1 MHDNLMNYSDKT
13 VVITGGTRGIG
24 IEITR
29 AFLSVGYKVFVGA
42 RSQPAHIDFPSSVNF
57 VQTDVRHEADLI
69 NLVNTAVSES
79 GSIDVLVNNAGYSE
93 WKSIENITESFL
105 LDMMKT
111 NLFSAFWGCK
121 AAASAM
127 KPGSSIINISSMA
140 GKRGSS
146 NNSAYVATKFA
157 MNGLTQSL
165 CKELGPKGIR
175 VNGLC
180 PVLISSPGLIEA
192 LNGPDSPAFGDDAE
206 LFISKFSQSN
216 SAFGRM
222 PTSAEVA
229 CACVYLASNAASGI
243 TGQNINVDCGVFPQ

>member
-1 MHDNLMNYSDKT
+1 MHDNLMSLLGKT

-24 IEITR
+24 AEITR
-29 AFLSVGYKVFVGA
+29 AFLLAGYHVFVGA
-42 RSQPAHIDFPSSVNF
+42 RSRPDHNAFPSSLNF
-57 VQTDVRHEADLI
+57 VHTDVRHEADVT
-69 NLVNTAVSES
+69 NLVNTAVLES
-79 GSIDVLVNNAGYSE
+79 GRIDVLVNNAGYSE
-93 WKSIENITESFL
+93 WRSIENISEPFL
-105 LDMMKT
+105 LDIMRT

-121 AAASAM
+121 AASLAM

-175 VNGLC
+175 INGLC

-192 LNGPDSPAFGDDAE
+192 LQGPDSPSCGDDVE

-216 SAFGRM
+216 SALGRM
-222 PTSAEVA
+222 PTSIEVA
-229 CACVYLASNAASGI
+229 SACVYLASDAASGI

>member
-1 MHDNLMNYSDKT
+1 MYDNLMSSVQKT

-29 AFLSVGYKVFVGA
+29 AFLALDFNVFVGA
-42 RSQPAHIDFPSSVNF
+42 RSQPVQDQFPSSAHF
-57 VQTDVRHEADLI
+57 VKTDVRHEADLI
-69 NLVNTAVSES
+69 NLVNTAVSQT
-79 GSIDVLVNNAGYSE
+79 GTIDILVNNAGYSE
-93 WKSIENITESFL
+93 WRSLENITEAFL
-105 LDMMKT
+105 LDIMRT

-121 AAASAM
+121 SAASFM
-127 KPGSSIINISSMA
+127 KPGSCIINISSMA

-175 VNGLC
+175 VNGIC

-192 LNGPDSPAFGDDAE
+192 LNRSDSPSFGEDVE

-216 SAFGRM
+216 SALGRM
-222 PTSAEVA
+222 PTASEVA
-229 CACVYLASNAASGI
+229 AACVYLASDAASGI

>member
-1 MHDNLMNYSDKT
+1 MTSLHKT

-24 IEITR
+24 LEITR
-29 AFLSVGYKVFVGA
+29 AFLSAGYEVFVGA
-42 RSQPAHIDFPSSVNF
+42 RSLPSHNDFPSSVKF
-57 VQTDVRHEADLI
+57 VQTDVRYEADLT

-93 WKSIENITESFL
+93 WMSIENITESFL

-121 AAASAM
+121 AAVSLM
-127 KPGSSIINISSMA
+127 RPGSSIINISSMA

-146 NNSAYVATKFA
+146 NNSVYVATKFA

-175 VNGLC
+175 VNGVC
-180 PVLISSPGLIEA
+180 PVLISSPGLIQA
-192 LNGPDSPAFGDDAE
+192 LHGPDSPSLGHDIE
-206 LFISKFSQSN
+206 TFISNFSQSN
-216 SAFGRM
+216 SALGRM
-222 PTSAEVA
+222 PTATEVA
-229 CACVYLASNAASGI
+229 SACVYLASDAASGI

>member
-1 MHDNLMNYSDKT
+1 MTSLHKT

-24 IEITR
+24 LEITR
-29 AFLSVGYKVFVGA
+29 AFLSAGYEVFVGA
-42 RSQPAHIDFPSSVNF
+42 RSLPSHNDFPSSVKF
-57 VQTDVRHEADLI
+57 VQTDVRYEAELT

-93 WKSIENITESFL
+93 WMSIENITEPFL

-121 AAASAM
+121 AAVSLM
-127 KPGSSIINISSMA
+127 RPGSSIINISSMA

-175 VNGLC
+175 VNGVC
-180 PVLISSPGLIEA
+180 PVLISSPGLIQA
-192 LNGPDSPAFGDDAE
+192 LHGPDSPSLGHDIE
-206 LFISKFSQSN
+206 TFISNFSQSN
-216 SAFGRM
+216 SALGRM
-222 PTSAEVA
+222 PTATEVA
-229 CACVYLASNAASGI
+229 SACVYLASDAASGI

>member
-1 MHDNLMNYSDKT
+1 MHDNLMSSLSKT

-24 IEITR
+24 VEITR
-29 AFLSVGYKVFVGA
+29 AFLVAGYKVFVGA
-42 RSQPAHIDFPSSVNF
+42 RSRPIHSDFPSAANF
-57 VQTDVRHEADLI
+57 IQTDVRHEADILR
-69 NLVNTAVSES
+69 LVHTAVVES
-79 GSIDVLVNNAGYSE
+79 GRIDVLVNNAGYSE

-127 KPGSSIINISSMA
+127 SPGSSIINISSMA

-165 CKELGPKGIR
+165 CKELGPRGIR

-180 PVLISSPGLIEA
+180 PVLISSPGLIVA
-192 LNGPDSPAFGDDAE
+192 LQGPDSPSSGDDAE
-206 LFISKFSQSN
+206 LFISKFAQSN
-216 SAFGRM
+216 SALGRM
-222 PTSAEVA
+222 PIAAEVA
-229 CACVYLASNAASGI
+229 SACVYLASDAASAI